1 MSQARF
7 HVAIAGAGIAG
18 LTLALL
24 LQQNSIPCTVYELR
38 ASTASPDGGAL
49 MLAPNALRIL
59 DQIGL
64 LARIQHLGFNFET
77 IFFKDAAGQTTS
89 EFLMGSTARYGYQA
103 MRIHRHIVVT
113 ELRKLAAERGIPVH
127 FEKQISGV
135 VEETPA
141 GVTFQ
146 FVDGSTGRATLLVGA
161 DGIHSKLRDY
171 VCPGREYAPVYSGQ
185 LALSLV
191 THQQQ
196 EDPRRSLPAIFHGRT
211 GALLMLPQ
219 SFDGSEVVVG
229 TQLRYPEQDR
239 SGWSALAEDGARLF
253 ELWQQGVGEWQS
265 LHPLEL
271 ERDPAISI
279 WPYYAL
285 PNIPSW
291 VSQGKGVVLVG
302 DAAHAIA
309 PTAGQGACQAV
320 EDACTLAVLVAS
332 LSSRRVEAMM
342 GKALEFWEKARG
354 ERIEKV
360 KTLTLQL
367 GNNRLPQ
374 EEREKLPAG
383 HYWNAGEQPDLFWL
397 YGVNVGDEFSRLWM
411 DREATRQ

>member
-1 MSQARF
+1 
-7 HVAIAGAGIAG
+7 
-18 LTLALL
+18 
-24 LQQNSIPCTVYELR
+24 
-38 ASTASPDGGAL
+38 

-64 LARIQHLGFNFET
+64 LARIQHLGSNFET
-77 IFFKDAAGQTTS
+77 IFFKNAAGQTTS
-89 EFLMGSTARYGYQA
+89 EFLIGSTARYGYQA

-113 ELRKLAAERGIPVH
+113 ELRKLAAERGIPAH

-171 VCPGREYAPVYSGQ
+171 VCPGREYGPVYSGQ

-191 THQQQ
+191 TQQKQ
-196 EDPRRSLPAIFHGRT
+196 ISKDDPRRSLPAVFHGRT

-229 TQLRYPEQDR
+229 TQLRYPELDR
-239 SGWSALAEDGARLF
+239 AGWAQLAEDRDRLF
-253 ELWQQGVGEWQS
+253 DLWQQGVGEWQS
-265 LHPLEL
+265 LLPFEL
-271 ERDPAISI
+271 EPDPAISI

-291 VSQGKGVVLVG
+291 VSQGKRVVLIG

-309 PTAGQGACQAV
+309 PTAGQGRVRRLRMRVPWRCWSQ
-320 EDACTLAVLVAS
+320 AS
-332 LSSRRVEAMM
+332 L
-342 GKALEFWEKARG
+342 RG
-354 ERIEKV
+354 
-360 KTLTLQL
+360 
-367 GNNRLPQ
+367 GNS
-374 EEREKLPAG
+374 E
-383 HYWNAGEQPDLFWL
+383 
-397 YGVNVGDEFSRLWM
+397 
-411 DREATRQ
+411 